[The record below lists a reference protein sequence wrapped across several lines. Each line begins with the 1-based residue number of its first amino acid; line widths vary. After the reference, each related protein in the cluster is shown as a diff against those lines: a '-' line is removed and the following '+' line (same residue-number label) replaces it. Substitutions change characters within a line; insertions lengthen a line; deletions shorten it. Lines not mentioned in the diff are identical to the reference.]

1 MKEKLTLYMKAL
13 EMVRVASEALMKDE
27 DFLPADMV
35 DIINDIDAS
44 TYYFEA
50 EVDEL
55 MRGE

>member
-1 MKEKLTLYMKAL
+1 MKEKLNLYMKAL
-13 EMVRVASEALMKDE
+13 EMVRLTSEALMADE
-27 DFLPADMV
+27 DFLPSNMV

>member
-1 MKEKLTLYMKAL
+1 MREKLTLYMKAL

-27 DFLPADMV
+27 DFLPTNMI

-44 TYYFEA
+44 TYYFEV